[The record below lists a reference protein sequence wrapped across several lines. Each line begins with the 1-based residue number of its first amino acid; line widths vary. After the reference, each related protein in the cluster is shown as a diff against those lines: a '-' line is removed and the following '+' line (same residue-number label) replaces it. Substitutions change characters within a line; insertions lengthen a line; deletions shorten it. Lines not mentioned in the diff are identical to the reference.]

1 MAASR
6 GLFPKH
12 LLAQIIIVCQSLTKE
27 LDRCEDGLV
36 QHSVQNSLHTCAHS
50 RHSAAG
56 NVKSLK
62 HQAGLALC
70 PRLGVFTPLLK
81 TGQSQVTAPQEGGWF
96 RGWQESG
103 RGQRAHICGS
113 VELDQK
119 KWLSQ
124 VPLTV
129 VAFEDCCLAMPTS
142 ASSCP
147 HLRLHSREGWVYA
160 TSDCPDSSVS
170 QCPCHQA

>member
-6 GLFPKH
+6 ALFPKH
-12 LLAQIIIVCQSLTKE
+12 LLAQIIIVYQSLTKE
-27 LDRCEDGLV
+27 LNRCCEDGLV
-36 QHSVQNSLHTCAHS
+36 QHSVQNSLHTSAHS

-70 PRLGVFTPLLK
+70 PQLFWLGVFTPLLR

-103 RGQRAHICGS
+103 RGQRAHVCGS

-119 KWLSQ
+119 K
-124 VPLTV
+124 
-129 VAFEDCCLAMPTS
+129 
-142 ASSCP
+142 
-147 HLRLHSREGWVYA
+147 
-160 TSDCPDSSVS
+160 
-170 QCPCHQA
+170 